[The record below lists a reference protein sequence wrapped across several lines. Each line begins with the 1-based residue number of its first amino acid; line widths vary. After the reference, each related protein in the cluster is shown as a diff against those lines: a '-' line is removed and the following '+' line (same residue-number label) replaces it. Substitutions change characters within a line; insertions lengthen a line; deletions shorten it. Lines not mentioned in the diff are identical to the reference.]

1 MVDPDKRLIPAPFW
15 AIKDFGDMT
24 TDFSYIRGIKRN
36 SPWVKYRPLRLK
48 DKPEAGAKSETLFL
62 SIKSRIK
69 PEYLPLVEKMREE
82 RSKRMRE
89 NRKRDPTPV

>member
-15 AIKDFGDMT
+15 AIKDFRYMT
-24 TDFSYIRGIKRN
+24 TDFSYIRGIERN
-36 SPWVKYRPLRLK
+36 SPWIKYRPLRLK
-48 DKPEAGAKSETLFL
+48 DKPKAGAKSETLFL

-82 RSKRMRE
+82 RLKRMRE
-89 NRKRDPTPV
+89 HRKRDPTLV

>member
-1 MVDPDKRLIPAPFW
+1 MVDPDKRLIPVPFW
-15 AIKDFGDMT
+15 AIKDFHGIT
-24 TDFSYIRGIKRN
+24 THFSYIRGIKRN
-36 SPWVKYRPLRLK
+36 SPWIKYRPLRLK

-82 RSKRMRE
+82 RLKRMRE
-89 NRKRDPTPV
+89 HRKRDPTLV